1 MRERRGSLANR
12 ANELVLAVGDGGL
25 SRPALAQVLGA
36 RQRDAHTRPANPPP
50 RRSSAEFELIVA
62 LLGLI
67 LFFIVVQAIKFFP
80 ALPAHPAQAARRSR
94 K

>member
-12 ANELVLAVGDGGL
+12 ANELVLAV
-25 SRPALAQVLGA
+25 
-36 RQRDAHTRPANPPP
+36 
-50 RRSSAEFELIVA
+50 EFELIVA

-80 ALPAHPAQAARRSR
+80 ALPAHPHGSLRPGGE
-94 K
+94 